1 MDVPFVNYNLRV
13 YLFQNLFFKPEEIVE
28 LFRKK
33 KYLPKK
39 KKLEVDG
46 VVQLVERT
54 GKFAEVHEFQELVK
68 FTS

>member
-39 KKLEVDG
+39 KKIRGGWSCSVG
-46 VVQLVERT
+46 
-54 GKFAEVHEFQELVK
+54 
-68 FTS
+68 